1 MNNRAL
7 WRVLKTLG
15 RSQNEDEYVGDLRP
29 WVQSALCWSTLNVL
43 ISHLTL
49 LELTHS
55 TPDLSRQ
62 YRLGSIFSKT
72 NVSQKLM

>member
-1 MNNRAL
+1 M

-15 RSQNEDEYVGDLRP
+15 RSQYEDEYVRDLRP
-29 WVQSALCWSTLNVL
+29 WVQSALCWSTLYFL

-49 LELTHS
+49 LELTPS

-62 YRLGSIFSKT
+62 YRLVTF
-72 NVSQKLM
+72 SQKLM